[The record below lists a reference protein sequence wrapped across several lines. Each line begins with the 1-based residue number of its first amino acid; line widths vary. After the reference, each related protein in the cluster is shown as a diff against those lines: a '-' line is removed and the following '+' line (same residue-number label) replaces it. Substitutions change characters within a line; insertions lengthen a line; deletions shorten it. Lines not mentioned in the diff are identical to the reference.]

1 VAHVGSTTEI
11 SSSGEQL
18 LALLGDL
25 PLNDRGDRSWDGA
38 DRLLLET
45 LIGQTLR
52 EEWDPASEALLLM
65 NDEHGAL
72 LRVLTNASPSVE
84 VSAAGAGSTIAGTS
98 AGVSLLPP
106 VPQIESFSD
115 DVRVARLCQRL
126 SENSPWVRFV
136 ASTEVPRNPS
146 LVVMRVSPVEAILRA
161 QIILLLGMRARGA
174 QFSLLA
180 AGLDRLLP
188 SKTKTLLSML
198 GPTET
203 LPGAYKAHAFVCRVS
218 PSNPGNPAVSVADQ
232 VGQQDAAGDEPVVSR
247 QGPIEQGLSEQGLSE
262 QGPSVQEPGE
272 QGPIEQEIVR
282 EMPVEIGGET
292 LSFATGPYAFSAG
305 RLDLGSRLLIEAIS
319 KAKTFG
325 RSAEGTPGRV
335 ADLAC
340 GNGVVGIMAH
350 RAHKLGSLYFSDVS
364 CSAVAL
370 AERNAI
376 RYGIE
381 HAEFNVDTGFDSY
394 VGPRFDAI
402 VLNPPFHHHG
412 GVDEELGAQLFSAA
426 YGQLRVGGE
435 LWVVGNRHLGY
446 QKTLQTAFG
455 DCRLVTAHP
464 KFVVLVAKRG
474 ATRLR
479 TTQVRP
485 RTAGRILGQSAVQ
498 GT

>member
-1 VAHVGSTTEI
+1 MAHVGSTTEI
-11 SSSGEQL
+11 SRGEQL

-38 DRLLLET
+38 DRLLLES
-45 LIGQTLR
+45 LNGQTPR

-72 LRVLTNASPSVE
+72 IRVLTNASPSVE
-84 VSAAGAGSTIAGTS
+84 VSDAGAGSTIAATS
-98 AGVSLLPP
+98 ADVSLFPP
-106 VPQIESFSD
+106 LLQIESLSD

-174 QFSLLA
+174 QFVVLA

-203 LPGAYKAHAFVCRVS
+203 LAGAHKAHAFVCRVG

-232 VGQQDAAGDEPVVSR
+232 VGQQDAAGDEPALSK
-247 QGPIEQGLSEQGLSE
+247 QGPIEQGPIERGPIDQGLSE
-262 QGPSVQEPGE
+262 QGS
-272 QGPIEQEIVR
+272 IERELVR
-282 EMPVEIGGET
+282 EMPVDIGGET

-305 RLDLGSRLLIEAIS
+305 RLDLGSRLLIEAIG

-412 GVDEELGAQLFSAA
+412 GVDEELGARLFSAA

-479 TTQVRP
+479 ATQVRP
-485 RTAGRILGQSAVQ
+485 RTAGRTLGQSAVQ
-498 GT
+498 RT